1 MCGPGGVVGLVARQV
16 AEGDGG
22 GGKGGGETGE
32 QHILSNQ
39 SVWVGVAPSWS
50 FIYRLL
56 KSPYWMFAWMM
67 NKNKLNIFGT
77 KPTSTGLK
85 YTILFAVKE
94 KR

>member
-39 SVWVGVAPSWS
+39 SVWVGVAPSW
-50 FIYRLL
+50 
-56 KSPYWMFAWMM
+56 
-67 NKNKLNIFGT
+67 
-77 KPTSTGLK
+77 
-85 YTILFAVKE
+85 
-94 KR
+94 